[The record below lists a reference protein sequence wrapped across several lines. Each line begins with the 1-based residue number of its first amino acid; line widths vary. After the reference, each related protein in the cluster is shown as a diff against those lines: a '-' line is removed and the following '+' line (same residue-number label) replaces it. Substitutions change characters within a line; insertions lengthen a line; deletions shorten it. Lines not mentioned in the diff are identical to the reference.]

1 MNELL
6 NTTNIILTSSAAVAG
21 AILGNTGFWKFILKK
36 KEENLTHAKEKE
48 ALLNASKSLVDMQ
61 ASVIDSVREHFDIT
75 VTNIKKDYEEKLTA
89 ENSKFEQALSTM
101 RLKLDNLD
109 RANRALH
116 EEVKQLKL
124 RNQELEKANKQLTQI
139 LQSFEQLKGDM

>member
-6 NTTNIILTSSAAVAG
+6 NTTNILLTSGAAVSG

-75 VTNIKKDYEEKLTA
+75 VTNIKRDYEEKLTA
-89 ENSKFEQALSTM
+89 ENKKFEHAIAAL
-101 RLKLDNLD
+101 RVKLDNLD

-124 RNQELEKANKQLTQI
+124 RNQELEKANKQLTLI
-139 LQSFEQLKGDM
+139 LQSFEHLKGDV

>member
-75 VTNIKKDYEEKLTA
+75 VTNIKNDYEEKLTA
-89 ENSKFEQALSTM
+89 ENQKFEQALSTM

-124 RNQELEKANKQLTQI
+124 RNEELEQANKQLTQI
-139 LQSFEQLKGDM
+139 LQSFEHLKGEV